1 MEHAQ
6 TFALIQ
12 TLVDKEKATEAFES
26 YKKIRFPWIESSN
39 NKQKMDHIAKLM
51 GEVKGGAL
59 SVTPMAQHNRKVNSR
74 LRRVADTKP
83 AATPTSPAVLKE
95 QKKIYEKMGQ
105 AIPR

>member
-12 TLVDKEKATEAFES
+12 TLVNKEKATDAFES

-39 NKQKMDHIAKLM
+39 EKQKADHLAKMMD
-51 GEVKGGAL
+51 EVKHGAL
-59 SVTPMAQHNRKVNSR
+59 SITPMAQANKKVNSR
-74 LRRVADTKP
+74 LRRVVDNTFKDSE
-83 AATPTSPAVLKE
+83 TSRKE
-95 QKKIYEKMGQ
+95 QKKIYDKMGQ